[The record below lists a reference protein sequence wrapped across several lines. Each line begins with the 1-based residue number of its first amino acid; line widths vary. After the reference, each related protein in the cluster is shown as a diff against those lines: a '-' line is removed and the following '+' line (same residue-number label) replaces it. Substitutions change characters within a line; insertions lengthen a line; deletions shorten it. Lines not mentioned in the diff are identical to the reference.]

1 MFEGKCVI
9 VRFVKWKVRLRAAA
23 EVGCDGAVLSDLSRT
38 KSGIPRDCVAKIF
51 CQKEARVIGSD
62 YMYLEIFLL
71 NPSQLALS
79 IQSTCTPHPNTNLT
93 MNR

>member
-1 MFEGKCVI
+1 M
-9 VRFVKWKVRLRAAA
+9 RFVKWKVRLRTAA

-51 CQKEARVIGSD
+51 CQKEARVIESD
-62 YMYLEIFLL
+62 YLYGVPYICYFETFLL

-79 IQSTCTPHPNTNLT
+79 IQSTRTH
-93 MNR
+93 